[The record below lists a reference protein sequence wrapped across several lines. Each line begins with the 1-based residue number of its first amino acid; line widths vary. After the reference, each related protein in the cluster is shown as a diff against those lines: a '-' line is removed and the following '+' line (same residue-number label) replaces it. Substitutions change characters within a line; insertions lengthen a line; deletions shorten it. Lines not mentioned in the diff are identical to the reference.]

1 MVLIDGEAL
10 AQRGD
15 GHCIGGTQGRTQ
27 GKRCS
32 KRNGRHKRMREEAH
46 DKHDEQ
52 DESQCQRQ
60 HGPALTPQRL
70 LVRLDGVPVEQGRNE
85 EDKEEVWIERD
96 GDRSRAHG
104 KRDTEHDL
112 HERGRCLRE
121 NLGHNT
127 RHEDGGKHENDGQD
141 GLHMCSNLLVR
152 PGAATSAALKTEL
165 LRQSALRA
173 TLPQQLCRLLAI
185 NQNAPRENLAGG
197 IRKNYQSRTAN
208 PHITAVARKRC
219 GKAPEGDVYW
229 TYMSLRGTRP
239 QRFRGL
245 VSTCR
250 PGRLGPQP
258 PRWRPRW
265 WCPWGCRSP
274 WPR

>member
-1 MVLIDGEAL
+1 MVLVDGEAL

-46 DKHDEQ
+46 HKHDKQ
-52 DESQCQRQ
+52 NKPQRQRQ
-60 HGPALTPQRL
+60 HRPALAPQRL
-70 LVRLDGVPVEQGRNE
+70 LVRLYGVPVEQGRDE
-85 EDKEEVWIERD
+85 EDEEEVWVKRD
-96 GDRSRAHG
+96 GNRRRAHG

-121 NLGHNT
+121 NLGHDT

-141 GLHMCSNLLVR
+141 RLHMCSNLLVR
-152 PGAATSAALKTEL
+152 SSAATSAALKTEL

-208 PHITAVARKRC
+208 PRTTVVARSRC
-219 GKAPEGDVYW
+219 GKARKGEVYW
-229 TYMSLRGTRP
+229 TYSNPCGTQP
-239 QRFRGL
+239 QRLRRWI
-245 VSTCR
+245 STCR
-250 PGRLGPQP
+250 PGRPGQQL
-258 PRWRPRW
+258 R
-265 WCPWGCRSP
+265 
-274 WPR
+274 

>member
-1 MVLIDGEAL
+1 MERHVFQAGAAHGIDDEALARSEKRTQHDAAHKTPGKRQTRVNHREGARDERRNGELERHDTRRVVEQALALQERLMVLVDGEAL

-15 GHCIGGTQGRTQ
+15 GHRVGGTQSRTQ
-27 GKRCS
+27 GKRRS

-46 DKHDEQ
+46 DEHDKQ

-60 HGPALTPQRL
+60 HRPALTPQGL

-85 EDKEEVWIERD
+85 EDKEEVWVERD

-121 NLGHNT
+121 NLGHDT

-152 PGAATSAALKTEL
+152 PGAATSAALKN
-165 LRQSALRA
+165 RA
-173 TLPQQLCRLLAI
+173 
-185 NQNAPRENLAGG
+185 
-197 IRKNYQSRTAN
+197 
-208 PHITAVARKRC
+208 AVAKLPS
-219 GKAPEGDVYW
+219 GNAAAA
-229 TYMSLRGTRP
+229 TM
-239 QRFRGL
+239 
-245 VSTCR
+245 
-250 PGRLGPQP
+250 
-258 PRWRPRW
+258 
-265 WCPWGCRSP
+265 
-274 WPR
+274 

>member
-1 MVLIDGEAL
+1 MVLVDGEAL

-15 GHCIGGTQGRTQ
+15 GHCVGGTQGRTQ
-27 GKRCS
+27 GECGCKRD
-32 KRNGRHKRMREEAH
+32 RRHKRMREEAH
-46 DKHDEQ
+46 DKHDKQ

-60 HGPALTPQRL
+60 HGPALAPQGL
-70 LVRLDGVPVEQGRNE
+70 LVRLYGVPVEQGRNE
-85 EDKEEVWIERD
+85 EDEEEVWVERD

-121 NLGHNT
+121 NLGHDT

-165 LRQSALRA
+165 LRQSSLRA

-208 PHITAVARKRC
+208 PRTTVVARSRC
-219 GKAPEGDVYW
+219 GKARKGEVYW
-229 TYMSLRGTRP
+229 TYSNPCGTQP
-239 QRFRGL
+239 QRLRRWI
-245 VSTCR
+245 STCR
-250 PGRLGPQP
+250 PGRPGQQP
-258 PRWRPRW
+258 R
-265 WCPWGCRSP
+265 
-274 WPR
+274 